1 MSEEYEVNDRVAA
14 ARADALLPA
23 IALNAVAGFAGAA
36 LIAATMYG
44 TAAIAGAEIFAAVA
58 ALLLAVQLIAC
69 ALYDARG
76 RRQPATWLRG
86 ATTLMFLS
94 GLAWGAMLFWSTR
107 AATDPQLLVATA
119 AALGAMTLAAASLRY
134 RPAHLAFH
142 VPASAIAT
150 AGFLTSDR
158 SGHLQVGIA
167 TAVLCGALVIA
178 CRRFGNDTARIAQL
192 SHENIRLAAE
202 LRDRAT
208 ELNRIDPLTG
218 LANRRAFDERLDLY
232 WAMAARTD
240 RPIALLV
247 IEIDDFDI
255 YGKDFGPAAI
265 DLCLQAVADVLAS
278 SAREATDLAARLG
291 VRLFALLL
299 PDTGADAAALVAE
312 RIRTTIA
319 SFTHEPTADLPAPVT
334 VSIGVA
340 AMPRDGAGPAAA
352 LLEQAGN
359 ALDRAKKAG
368 RNRVA
373 MED

>member
-1 MSEEYEVNDRVAA
+1 MSEAYELNDRVAA
-14 ARADALLPA
+14 AEADALLPA
-23 IALNAVAGFAGAA
+23 VALGAVAGLAGAV
-36 LIAATMYG
+36 LIAATMVG
-44 TAAIAGAEIFAAVA
+44 TAAGAAAQIVVAVA
-58 ALLLAVQLIAC
+58 VLLFGVQLIAF
-69 ALYDARG
+69 ATYRARG
-76 RRQPATWLRG
+76 HRRPAAWLRG
-86 ATTLMFLS
+86 ATALTFLS

-119 AALGAMTLAAASLRY
+119 VALGATMLGAASLRY
-134 RPAHLAFH
+134 WPAHLAFH
-142 VPASAIAT
+142 VPASAVAA

-167 TAVLCGALVIA
+167 AAVLCGAVAIA
-178 CRRFGNDTARIAQL
+178 GRRFANGMALTAQL
-192 SHENIRLAAE
+192 SAENDRLTAE
-202 LRDRAT
+202 LREQAM
-208 ELNRIDPLTG
+208 EWNRTDPSTG

-247 IEIDDFDI
+247 IEIDDFDV

-265 DLCLQAVADVLAS
+265 DRCLQAVADVLAS

-291 VRLFALLL
+291 VRVFALIL
-299 PDTGADAAALVAE
+299 PDTRGDAAALVAE
-312 RIRTTIA
+312 RIRTTVA

-340 AMPRDGAGPAAA
+340 AMDPAGAGPAAA
-352 LLEQAGN
+352 LLEQADG

-373 MED
+373 ASN